1 MASTS
6 ESVYLI
12 VNEQTAW
19 PIFDRRLAELYRE
32 NLYAWPGCRV
42 AMSLHEAEWE
52 PVLVGD
58 WIKYKRRCLC
68 R

>member
-1 MASTS
+1 VPIAS
-6 ESVYLI
+6 EPVYLI

-19 PIFDRRLAELYRE
+19 PISDHRLAELYRE

-42 AMSLHEAEWE
+42 AMSLDEAEWE
-52 PVLVGD
+52 LMPAGYL
-58 WIKYKRRCLC
+58 IKYKRRCLC